1 MKIDCGTMSL
11 TGDTPRR
18 RQTEDTD
25 CAYKAKVVDLFRSG
39 RATEAQW
46 EQMAQA
52 VLYSQGFMGD
62 IDAAIGSPA
71 TSGDDICNCA
81 GDATEG
87 TGICYDCG
95 LTRTER

>member
-18 RQTEDTD
+18 RQAEDTD
-25 CAYKAKVVDLFRSG
+25 CAYKAKVIELFRGG
-39 RATEAQW
+39 RATDAQW

-52 VLYSQGFMGD
+52 VLYSQGYMSD
-62 IDAAIGSPA
+62 IDMAIGSPA
-71 TSGDDICNCA
+71 SGDACNCPD
-81 GDATEG
+81 DATEG